1 VARARNIKPSFFD
14 NEKLASLCP
23 HTRLLFIGL
32 WTIAD
37 AYGKLEDRPARIK
50 NQILG
55 YENVDAELLL
65 KNLEQS
71 GFIERY
77 SVGGQNFIRIPNFI
91 KHQHQHPN
99 ELRKQSEFPDPV
111 QVVDSK
117 KARNKSGKN
126 KINPDN
132 NGAHGPL
139 NESPLLNPES
149 PLPQVIG
156 QQADR
161 FEDFFSQYPKKVKR
175 KTANEIWRRKNL
187 NSLADQIIQDIAMRL
202 SSDRRWLDGFIPD
215 PTTYLNQ
222 ERWNDELS
230 IGGSN
235 AKSGKKYSVWDQ
247 LNADQQSTGGK
258 VVVLPAGGD
267 LQPEIYQLHHGR
279 DGTGSG

>member
-1 VARARNIKPSFFD
+1 MARARNIKPSFFD
-14 NEKLASLCP
+14 NEQLAALP
-23 HTRLLFIGL
+23 AHARLLFIGL

-55 YENVDAELLL
+55 YENVDAEQLL

-91 KHQHQHPN
+91 KHQHPHPN

-139 NESPLLNPES
+139 TESPLLNTES
-149 PLPQVIG
+149 PCG
-156 QQADR
+156 AD
-161 FEDFFSQYPKKVKR
+161 
-175 KTANEIWRRKNL
+175 A
-187 NSLADQIIQDIAMRL
+187 
-202 SSDRRWLDGFIPD
+202 
-215 PTTYLNQ
+215 TT
-222 ERWNDELS
+222 
-230 IGGSN
+230 
-235 AKSGKKYSVWDQ
+235 
-247 LNADQQSTGGK
+247 
-258 VVVLPAGGD
+258 LPAGLNLEAWGRWLEFRRKAGFKPYKTD
-267 LQPEIYQLHHGR
+267 ETAKSLAQHPPDAQAAAVQHSIENQYQGLFPEKFTGGPNGKTKQPREHLTPLQRVEKAHAERQ
-279 DGTGSG
+279 

>member
-1 VARARNIKPSFFD
+1 MARARNIKPSFFD
-14 NEKLASLCP
+14 NEQLAALP
-23 HTRLLFIGL
+23 AHARLLFIGL

-55 YENVDAELLL
+55 YEAVDAEQLL

-77 SVGGQNFIRIPNFI
+77 SVSGQNFIRIPNFI
-91 KHQHQHPN
+91 KHQHPHPN

-139 NESPLLNPES
+139 TESPLLNTES
-149 PLPQVIG
+149 LSGADAPTLPDG
-156 QQADR
+156 L
-161 FEDFFSQYPKKVKR
+161 
-175 KTANEIWRRKNL
+175 NL
-187 NSLADQIIQDIAMRL
+187 EAWN
-202 SSDRRWLDGFIPD
+202 RWLDFRRKAKFTPYKTDEKAKSLAQHPPD
-215 PTTYLNQ
+215 AQAWAVQHSIENQYQGLFPEKYPGGKNGKDKQPSEHKTAAQRTQ
-222 ERWNDELS
+222 ERFAGLRASGENLGD
-230 IGGSN
+230 GG
-235 AKSGKKYSVWDQ
+235 
-247 LNADQQSTGGK
+247 GG
-258 VVVLPAGGD
+258 V
-267 LQPEIYQLHHGR
+267 R
-279 DGTGSG
+279 